1 MLGSTPL
8 CQPGGSAPATPAP
21 GAAAGAGA
29 GAGAELERLGGEERE
44 LEAALEALRAR
55 RAELEGEL
63 AAEAA
68 APPAPARKPLGLRKG
83 RRRRKKVPAR
93 RPAAPAAAVAPA
105 APAPPASPEEPP
117 WLQEKRGGWGE
128 GDAAGA
134 AAAAAISEEAL
145 LDFPVSSTS
154 SWEELDKSFEQLG
167 RDRKAQSEMDQ
178 DTGLEFCTLPKPI
191 YLLSDCTGE
200 SASHV
205 VRAALKQFESCQD
218 VTCPANLV
226 TFRFIENP
234 RDVFDVVR
242 RAGQDDA
249 LLVYTLVDTECLTA
263 ARTASSL
270 HNVKSVDMWS
280 TLLEYM
286 EEHLNMQRMGQP
298 LQDRAR
304 AQGLSQDYFR
314 MIEAVEYTRKMDD
327 GSNPGEW
334 KDCDLLLLGVSR
346 TGKTP
351 LSIFLG
357 QRGYKVA
364 NLPLVPGVPPPPE
377 LFEIDQ
383 EKIVGLLI
391 DPQVLLQIRTN
402 RLENLFSKN
411 KGVGA
416 GSAASYS
423 EIRSVRAEIAAAKE
437 LFDANP
443 RWPVMDVTF
452 RSVEE
457 TAARILK
464 FLYSRRGNPLSY
476 IDGVD
481 CGVPSSWSPK

>member
-1 MLGSTPL
+1 MS
-8 CQPGGSAPATPAP
+8 
-21 GAAAGAGA
+21 
-29 GAGAELERLGGEERE
+29 
-44 LEAALEALRAR
+44 EAH
-55 RAELEGEL
+55 
-63 AAEAA
+63 
-68 APPAPARKPLGLRKG
+68 
-83 RRRRKKVPAR
+83 
-93 RPAAPAAAVAPA
+93 
-105 APAPPASPEEPP
+105 
-117 WLQEKRGGWGE
+117 
-128 GDAAGA
+128 
-134 AAAAAISEEAL
+134 AIH
-145 LDFPVSSTS
+145 
-154 SWEELDKSFEQLG
+154 
-167 RDRKAQSEMDQ
+167 
-178 DTGLEFCTLPKPI
+178 
-191 YLLSDCTGE
+191 
-200 SASHV
+200 ASHV

-226 TFRFIENP
+226 VFRFIENP
-234 RDVFDVVR
+234 RDVYEVVR
-242 RAGQDDA
+242 KAGQDDA

-263 ARTASSL
+263 ARTASKL

-298 LQDRAR
+298 LQDRSR

-327 GSNPGEW
+327 GSNPRDW
-334 KDCDLLLLGVSR
+334 HDCDLLLLGVSR

-383 EKIVGLLI
+383 DKVVGLLI

-402 RLENLFSKN
+402 RLENLFAKN

-416 GSAASYS
+416 DSAASYS
-423 EIRSVRAEIAAAKE
+423 EIRNVRAEIGSARE

-443 RWPVMDVTF
+443 RWPVIDVTF

-464 FLYSRRGNPLSY
+464 ILYSRRGNPLSY

-481 CGVPSSWSPK
+481 CGVPSSWSPKSSDQ